1 VALLLLE
8 SVFSALAQTNSEKPS
23 ILNILLTLDYELYF
37 GESGTAEK
45 CILQPTE
52 ALRAIS
58 KKYNAPMTYFVDAGY
73 LWRLQE
79 SISEFPELQ
88 KEQNKIHLQL
98 NNLVAEGN
106 EIALHIH
113 PHWEDSFYTKS
124 GWKMDVSRYK
134 LDDFSEEEIDGIFE
148 RYKSCLEGVIN
159 KKITVYRAGGW
170 CLQPFLK
177 VKEAFRKYGL
187 KVDSSVFYGGFNDD
201 NTYFYDF
208 RNAPQKDAYHFSNDL
223 VKEDPNGEFIEY
235 PIASEVVHPF
245 FFWCLFIWGRLLPKR
260 HKGYGDGFPVS
271 VKGFRKKVLSKK
283 SLHCISLDGF
293 FAKRIGA
300 AAKRFSKLGNKHMV
314 VIGHPKA
321 CTVYSLEQLEK
332 FVAKNHTTY
341 NFTTYKQLGD

>member
-1 VALLLLE
+1 M
-8 SVFSALAQTNSEKPS
+8 
-23 ILNILLTLDYELYF
+23 NILLTLDYELYF

-73 LWRLQE
+73 LWRLEQDV
-79 SISEFPELQ
+79 SKFPELLVEQ
-88 KEQNKIHLQL
+88 KKIQVQL
-98 NNLVAEGN
+98 KSLVEEGN

-113 PHWEDSFYTKS
+113 PHWEDSFYTPS

-134 LDDFSEEEIDGIFE
+134 LVDFSEQDIDDIFH
-148 RYKSCLEGVIN
+148 RYKTCLESVVGKN
-159 KKITVYRAGGW
+159 ITVYRAGGW
-170 CLQPFLK
+170 CLQPFSKIQSAFLK
-177 VKEAFRKYGL
+177 HGITI
-187 KVDSSVFYGGFNDD
+187 DSSVYHGGFNDN
-201 NTYFYDF
+201 NTYYYDF
-208 RNAPQKDAYHFSNDL
+208 RNSPQKDRYTFSDVL
-223 VKEDPNGEFIEY
+223 TEEDENGKFIEY
-235 PIASEVVHPF
+235 PIGSEIIHPF

-271 VKGFRKKVLSKK
+271 VKGFRKKVLSKN
-283 SLHCISLDGF
+283 SLHCISLDGY

-300 AAKRFSKLGNKHMV
+300 AAKRFSKLGNKHLV
-314 VIGHPKA
+314 IIGHPKA

-341 NFTTYKQLGD
+341 NFTTYTQLGD